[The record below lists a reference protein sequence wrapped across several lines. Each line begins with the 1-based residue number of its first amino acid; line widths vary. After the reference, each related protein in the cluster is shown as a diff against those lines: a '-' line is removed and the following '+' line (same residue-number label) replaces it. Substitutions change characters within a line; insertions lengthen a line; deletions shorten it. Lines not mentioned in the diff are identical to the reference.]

1 MSLPDG
7 GIIYTGSF
15 SGSIRRLRQ
24 DGSRD
29 SGFASPG
36 INGPVYSCA
45 IKKDGR
51 LLIGGDFTRVAGF
64 DRQRVAVL
72 NADGTFDTAFDS
84 GNGAN
89 AVVYR
94 VIPLD
99 DSNAV
104 VLGEFTTYAGH
115 PCKGVARVSPD
126 GSIDT
131 TFANSTLDVTAIHST
146 N

>member
-1 MSLPDG
+1 M
-7 GIIYTGSF
+7 
-15 SGSIRRLRQ
+15 
-24 DGSRD
+24 
-29 SGFASPG
+29 
-36 INGPVYSCA
+36 
-45 IKKDGR
+45 
-51 LLIGGDFTRVAGF
+51 IGGDFTRVAGF

-72 NADGTFDTAFDS
+72 NADGTFDSAFDS

-131 TFANSTLDVTAIHST
+131 TFANSMLDVTAINST